1 MKIVSFN
8 NKCFTLVE
16 VLVVLGI
23 ISLLT
28 LLVLPQYRKGEGSL
42 ALQRAAHQLA
52 QDIRRTQEMA
62 TSATETNGV
71 PPRYGIEFDLGNPNQ
86 YFLFAD
92 INDNGTY
99 QPPDEVVETIN
110 LERRV
115 SLHQILVGDPPSS
128 KTDVSIT
135 FSPPDPTT
143 EIRGPGGPFSV
154 ALIQLTGEGQ
164 VKSIKV
170 NEAGL
175 IYVE

>member
-1 MKIVSFN
+1 MKTASFS
-8 NKCFTLVE
+8 KYFTLVE
-16 VLVVLGI
+16 VLVVLGVV
-23 ISLLT
+23 SLLT
-28 LLVLPQYRKGEGSL
+28 LLVLPQYRKGESSL
-42 ALQRAAHQLA
+42 ALQRATHQLA

-62 TSATETNGV
+62 ASATEINGV
-71 PPRYGIEFDLGNPNQ
+71 PPRYGIELDLGNPDQ

-92 INDNGTY
+92 INDNGTH
-99 QPPDEVVETIN
+99 QPSDEVIETIN

-115 SLHQILVGDPPSS
+115 NLHQILVGDPPSS

-143 EIRGPGGPFSV
+143 EIRDPGGPFSV
-154 ALIQLTGEGQ
+154 VSIQLTGEGQ
-164 VKSIKV
+164 IKSIKV

>member
-1 MKIVSFN
+1 MKTASFE
-8 NKCFTLVE
+8 KCFTLVE
-16 VLVVLGI
+16 ILVVVGV

-42 ALQRAAHQLA
+42 ALQRAVHQLA

-62 TSATETNGV
+62 ASAAETNGV
-71 PPRYGIEFDLGNPNQ
+71 PPRYGINLDLGSPDS

-92 INDNGTY
+92 INDDGTY
-99 QPPDEVVETIN
+99 QSSDEVIETIN
-110 LERRV
+110 LEKKV
-115 SLHQILVGDPPSS
+115 SLHQFLAGDPPSS

-143 EIRGPGGPFSV
+143 EIQGSGGPFSV
-154 ALIQLTGEGQ
+154 VSVQLIGEGQ
-164 VKSIKV
+164 IKSIRV

>member
-1 MKIVSFN
+1 MKISSFS
-8 NKCFTLVE
+8 KCFTLVE
-16 VLVVLGI
+16 VLVVLGVV
-23 ISLLT
+23 SLLT

-42 ALQRAAHQLA
+42 ALQRAAHQLV

-62 TSATETNGV
+62 TSATEINGV
-71 PPRYGIEFDLGNPNQ
+71 PPRYGINFDLSSPNS

-99 QPPDEVVETIN
+99 QPSDEVIETIS
-110 LERRV
+110 LESKV
-115 SLHQILVGDPPSS
+115 SLHQLLLGDPPSS
-128 KTDVSIT
+128 KTNASIT

-143 EIRGPGGPFSV
+143 EIRDPGGPFSV
-154 ALIQLTGEGQ
+154 VLIQLIGEDQ
-164 VKSIKV
+164 IKSIRV